1 MVFAVR
7 KYGICGAEVWY
18 FVGVRGYLRSVREAF
33 RGRVWVFCRM
43 LGTIFGF

>member
-1 MVFAVR
+1 MNLPLRLAGCFVR
-7 KYGICGAEVWY
+7 H